1 MIQEMGTTSPNLVQY
16 IRETSMAYLDSILL
30 ARGSVDT
37 PFAGGVGTVAKNVL
51 LDVVVVKNGGGLN
64 GKGGAH
70 LCRGRRRRGRE
81 RGREKEGELRFYVF
95 PRVHVHT
102 IIH

>member
-1 MIQEMGTTSPNLVQY
+1 
-16 IRETSMAYLDSILL
+16 MAYLDSILL

-51 LDVVVVKNGGGLN
+51 FDIIVIKNGSGLN

-70 LCRGRRRRGRE
+70 LRRGRGEGGRRQRE
-81 RGREKEGELRFYVF
+81 RE
-95 PRVHVHT
+95 
-102 IIH
+102 